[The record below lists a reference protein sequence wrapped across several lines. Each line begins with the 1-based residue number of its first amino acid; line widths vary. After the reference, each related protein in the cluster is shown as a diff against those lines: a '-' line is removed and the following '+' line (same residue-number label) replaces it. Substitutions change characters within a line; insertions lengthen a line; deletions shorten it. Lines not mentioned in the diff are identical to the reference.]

1 MQIQLTVNYRKFNMS
16 VLVLHLSFIF
26 MNIHEIMCL
35 EEMCATGHFT
45 GSPSLQFIDIPVAE
59 NSSLVSISLRVW
71 IQKSV
76 VKDQKSYLNEFTI
89 CVE

>member
-1 MQIQLTVNYRKFNMS
+1 
-16 VLVLHLSFIF
+16 
-26 MNIHEIMCL
+26 
-35 EEMCATGHFT
+35 MCATGHFT